1 MQVVQALE
9 RLGGVSDAGTL
20 RRLSSR
26 RRMNRALRKGQIVRD
41 IRGRYALP
49 TADQALRAANA
60 LSGVVSHESAATHWG
75 WETKRAPE
83 LPVVTVPR
91 NRKVDPVRRAG
102 VSVRWGNLEP
112 HEVVH
117 PGVTAPGR
125 TVMDCSKAMPFDAA
139 LAIADSALR
148 HGNVTK
154 PRMLQLADRM
164 AGPGRAKCL
173 RVARHADGRAAN
185 PFESVLRAISLDI
198 PGLELVPQVA
208 IQDRGLDVRPDLV
221 DEHLRLVV
229 EADSFAW
236 HGKRKALK
244 RDCERYNALSLRQWT
259 VLRFSWEHVMFE
271 PGYVADCLRAA
282 AQGGAVRRAEPR
294 QGGQIPA

>member
-1 MQVVQALE
+1 
-9 RLGGVSDAGTL
+9 
-20 RRLSSR
+20 
-26 RRMNRALRKGQIVRD
+26 
-41 IRGRYALP
+41 
-49 TADQALRAANA
+49 
-60 LSGVVSHESAATHWG
+60 
-75 WETKRAPE
+75 
-83 LPVVTVPR
+83 
-91 NRKVDPVRRAG
+91 
-102 VSVRWGNLEP
+102 VRWANLGP
-112 HEVVH
+112 DDLVH

-125 TVMDCSKAMPFDAA
+125 TVMDCAKAMPFDEA

-154 PRMLQLADRM
+154 QRLVQLAERV

-198 PGLELVPQVA
+198 PGIELVPQLV
-208 IQDRGLDVRPDLV
+208 IQDSGLDVRPDLV

-244 RDCERYNALSLRQWT
+244 RDCERYNALSLRRWT

-271 PGYVADCLRAA
+271 PGYVADCLRVAA
-282 AQGGAVRRAEPR
+282 RGGPFRRAELR
-294 QGGQIPA
+294 QIGRIPA